1 MRNRKGN
8 MTIKHKKIY
17 FILLLFVFWT
27 GIVMNT
33 NAKSYRYYYEQLN
46 ETEKQIYD
54 EILEQVTIQNREITI
69 KWPEKIEFETV
80 TRQDPELEEKK
91 QQCSEEVKQR
101 IQNVLDALIQDE
113 PQFFWM
119 DIGTT
124 TEKWSFQ
131 GTGIIGNIV
140 WTMKPVEVSIGTN
153 YTSEQVQ
160 ELNRRVEGIDI
171 PGETRQQKLDVMHR
185 YLCELIEYD
194 ETAPHAHEPYGALIE
209 GRAVCE
215 GYARSLKWL
224 CDREEIPCVLVIGDA
239 IDTNGNTVTDSS
251 ILSVSKV
258 LVTDHYENEII
269 NNDTELHNPNDTQNT
284 TEIIYVNEND
294 IPFVMLDTSAS
305 LTSPATREAVYIE
318 FGYGPSNAQVKL
330 FSSSIKLNGQNIATN
345 NFIYPDDDIQAENQY
360 FRQYIHGLTP
370 TDAINGSDQQGSSN
384 SPLHYSYKT
393 YTLGNNVS
401 DKGDLTFGTEIN
413 NIEGLYEIELQYR
426 LLTDGQDYRRL
437 AKFKFYL
444 ITENTYNQINESTTF
459 NYTEKIDNTKRLLDG
474 STTTEDTPYSKQHYF
489 KFTNIYTSVVTGGT
503 FSSSQTS
510 MYTSL
515 NAPTVLMYPTL
526 TYNPE
531 KYKISYTKT
540 LYNKQ
545 ESYDLS
551 FNTEYLANQTERGV
565 LTITKTYGSTVTTE
579 RLYYTK
585 NENGYY
591 EVTLTFDEVGE
602 YVFDK
607 EPSFLL
613 FFEMENSWQ
622 VGVTTC

>member
-54 EILEQVTIQNREITI
+54 EILEKVTIQNREITI

-80 TRQDPELEEKK
+80 TRQDLELEEKK

-153 YTSEQVQ
+153 YTSGQVQ

-194 ETAPHAHEPYGALIE
+194 ETAPYAHEPYGALIE

-239 IDTNGNTVTDSS
+239 IDTNGNTGGHMWNYVQMENGAWYAIDATWDDQMEVLEEYFLVGSETKDSYFGGMTFAQSHIPSGDFSGSGYKIFEYPPLNAEAYDPNAEPIMTEPAIQQENVIEVPS
-251 ILSVSKV
+251 IQQDNS
-258 LVTDHYENEII
+258 E
-269 NNDTELHNPNDTQNT
+269 
-284 TEIIYVNEND
+284 
-294 IPFVMLDTSAS
+294 
-305 LTSPATREAVYIE
+305 
-318 FGYGPSNAQVKL
+318 
-330 FSSSIKLNGQNIATN
+330 
-345 NFIYPDDDIQAENQY
+345 AENQTQAQQLLEIVDGMIESGQKAIS
-360 FRQYIHGLTP
+360 FWF
-370 TDAINGSDQQGSSN
+370 DAIISSD
-384 SPLHYSYKT
+384 
-393 YTLGNNVS
+393 
-401 DKGDLTFGTEIN
+401 I
-413 NIEGLYEIELQYR
+413 
-426 LLTDGQDYRRL
+426 
-437 AKFKFYL
+437 
-444 ITENTYNQINESTTF
+444 
-459 NYTEKIDNTKRLLDG
+459 
-474 STTTEDTPYSKQHYF
+474 
-489 KFTNIYTSVVTGGT
+489 IYQV
-503 FSSSQTS
+503 QTWIWFFIGVF
-510 MYTSL
+510 L
-515 NAPTVLMYPTL
+515 TVLFVVA
-526 TYNPE
+526 
-531 KYKISYTKT
+531 
-540 LYNKQ
+540 Q
-545 ESYDLS
+545 EM
-551 FNTEYLANQTERGV
+551 
-565 LTITKTYGSTVTTE
+565 K
-579 RLYYTK
+579 K
-585 NENGYY
+585 
-591 EVTLTFDEVGE
+591 
-602 YVFDK
+602 
-607 EPSFLL
+607 
-613 FFEMENSWQ
+613 
-622 VGVTTC
+622 

>member
-54 EILEQVTIQNREITI
+54 EILEKVTIQNREITI

-80 TRQDPELEEKK
+80 TRQDLELEEKK

-153 YTSEQVQ
+153 YTSGQVQ

-194 ETAPHAHEPYGALIE
+194 ETAPYAHEPYGALIE

-239 IDTNGNTVTDSS
+239 IDTNGNTGGHMWNYVQMENGAWYAIDATWDDQMEVLEEYFLVGSETKDSYFGGMTFAQSHIPSGDFSGSGYKIFEYPPLNAEAYDPNAEPIMTEPAIQQENVIEVPS
-251 ILSVSKV
+251 IQQDNL
-258 LVTDHYENEII
+258 E
-269 NNDTELHNPNDTQNT
+269 
-284 TEIIYVNEND
+284 
-294 IPFVMLDTSAS
+294 
-305 LTSPATREAVYIE
+305 
-318 FGYGPSNAQVKL
+318 
-330 FSSSIKLNGQNIATN
+330 
-345 NFIYPDDDIQAENQY
+345 AENQTQAQQLLEIVDGMIESGQKAIS
-360 FRQYIHGLTP
+360 FWF
-370 TDAINGSDQQGSSN
+370 DAIISSD
-384 SPLHYSYKT
+384 
-393 YTLGNNVS
+393 
-401 DKGDLTFGTEIN
+401 I
-413 NIEGLYEIELQYR
+413 
-426 LLTDGQDYRRL
+426 
-437 AKFKFYL
+437 
-444 ITENTYNQINESTTF
+444 
-459 NYTEKIDNTKRLLDG
+459 
-474 STTTEDTPYSKQHYF
+474 
-489 KFTNIYTSVVTGGT
+489 IYQV
-503 FSSSQTS
+503 QTWIWFFVGVF
-510 MYTSL
+510 L
-515 NAPTVLMYPTL
+515 TVLFVVA
-526 TYNPE
+526 
-531 KYKISYTKT
+531 
-540 LYNKQ
+540 Q
-545 ESYDLS
+545 EM
-551 FNTEYLANQTERGV
+551 
-565 LTITKTYGSTVTTE
+565 K
-579 RLYYTK
+579 K
-585 NENGYY
+585 
-591 EVTLTFDEVGE
+591 
-602 YVFDK
+602 
-607 EPSFLL
+607 
-613 FFEMENSWQ
+613 
-622 VGVTTC
+622 

>member
-17 FILLLFVFWT
+17 FILLFVFWT

-54 EILEQVTIQNREITI
+54 EILEKVTIQNREITI

-239 IDTNGNTVTDSS
+239 IDTNGNAGGHMWNYVQMENGAWYAIDATWDDQIEVIDEYFLVGSETKDSYFGGMRFAQSHIPSGDFSGSGYKIFEYPPLNAEAYDPDAEPIVKETEPAVQQEDAVAVPS
-251 ILSVSKV
+251 IQQ
-258 LVTDHYENEII
+258 D
-269 NNDTELHNPNDTQNT
+269 NP
-284 TEIIYVNEND
+284 E
-294 IPFVMLDTSAS
+294 
-305 LTSPATREAVYIE
+305 
-318 FGYGPSNAQVKL
+318 
-330 FSSSIKLNGQNIATN
+330 
-345 NFIYPDDDIQAENQY
+345 AENQTQAQQLLQIVDGMIESGQKAVH
-360 FRQYIHGLTP
+360 FWFN
-370 TDAINGSDQQGSSN
+370 AIISSDIIYQVQ
-384 SPLHYSYKT
+384 T
-393 YTLGNNVS
+393 WIWFF
-401 DKGDLTFGTEIN
+401 FGVF
-413 NIEGLYEIELQYR
+413 L
-426 LLTDGQDYRRL
+426 
-437 AKFKFYL
+437 
-444 ITENTYNQINESTTF
+444 
-459 NYTEKIDNTKRLLDG
+459 
-474 STTTEDTPYSKQHYF
+474 
-489 KFTNIYTSVVTGGT
+489 
-503 FSSSQTS
+503 
-510 MYTSL
+510 
-515 NAPTVLMYPTL
+515 TVLFVVA
-526 TYNPE
+526 E
-531 KYKISYTKT
+531 
-540 LYNKQ
+540 
-545 ESYDLS
+545 
-551 FNTEYLANQTERGV
+551 
-565 LTITKTYGSTVTTE
+565 
-579 RLYYTK
+579 
-585 NENGYY
+585 
-591 EVTLTFDEVGE
+591 
-602 YVFDK
+602 
-607 EPSFLL
+607 
-613 FFEMENSWQ
+613 EMRK
-622 VGVTTC
+622 

>member
-17 FILLLFVFWT
+17 FILLFVFWT

-54 EILEQVTIQNREITI
+54 EILEKVTIQNREITI
-69 KWPEKIEFETV
+69 KWPEEIEFETV

-194 ETAPHAHEPYGALIE
+194 ETAPYAHEPYGALIE

-239 IDTNGNTVTDSS
+239 IDTNGNAGGHMWNYVQMENGAWYAIDATWDDQIEVIDEYFLVGSETKDSYFGGMRFAQSHIPSGDFSGSGYKIFEYPPLNAEAYDPDAEPIVKETEPAVQQEDAVAVPS
-251 ILSVSKV
+251 IQQ
-258 LVTDHYENEII
+258 D
-269 NNDTELHNPNDTQNT
+269 NP
-284 TEIIYVNEND
+284 E
-294 IPFVMLDTSAS
+294 
-305 LTSPATREAVYIE
+305 
-318 FGYGPSNAQVKL
+318 
-330 FSSSIKLNGQNIATN
+330 
-345 NFIYPDDDIQAENQY
+345 AENQTQAQQLLQIVDGMIESGQKAVH
-360 FRQYIHGLTP
+360 FWFN
-370 TDAINGSDQQGSSN
+370 AIISSDIIYQVQ
-384 SPLHYSYKT
+384 T
-393 YTLGNNVS
+393 WIWFF
-401 DKGDLTFGTEIN
+401 FGVF
-413 NIEGLYEIELQYR
+413 L
-426 LLTDGQDYRRL
+426 
-437 AKFKFYL
+437 
-444 ITENTYNQINESTTF
+444 
-459 NYTEKIDNTKRLLDG
+459 
-474 STTTEDTPYSKQHYF
+474 
-489 KFTNIYTSVVTGGT
+489 
-503 FSSSQTS
+503 
-510 MYTSL
+510 
-515 NAPTVLMYPTL
+515 TVLFVVA
-526 TYNPE
+526 E
-531 KYKISYTKT
+531 
-540 LYNKQ
+540 
-545 ESYDLS
+545 
-551 FNTEYLANQTERGV
+551 
-565 LTITKTYGSTVTTE
+565 
-579 RLYYTK
+579 
-585 NENGYY
+585 
-591 EVTLTFDEVGE
+591 
-602 YVFDK
+602 
-607 EPSFLL
+607 
-613 FFEMENSWQ
+613 EMRK
-622 VGVTTC
+622 

>member
-194 ETAPHAHEPYGALIE
+194 ETAPYAHEPYGALIE

-239 IDTNGNTVTDSS
+239 IDTNGNTGGHMWNYVQMENGAWYAIDATWDDQMEVLEEYFLVGSETKDSYFGGMTFAQSHIPSGDFSGSGYKIFEYPPLNAEAYDPNAEPIMTEPAIQQENVIEVPS
-251 ILSVSKV
+251 IQQDNS
-258 LVTDHYENEII
+258 E
-269 NNDTELHNPNDTQNT
+269 
-284 TEIIYVNEND
+284 
-294 IPFVMLDTSAS
+294 
-305 LTSPATREAVYIE
+305 
-318 FGYGPSNAQVKL
+318 
-330 FSSSIKLNGQNIATN
+330 
-345 NFIYPDDDIQAENQY
+345 AENQTQAQQLLEIVDGMIESGQKAIS
-360 FRQYIHGLTP
+360 FWF
-370 TDAINGSDQQGSSN
+370 DAIISSD
-384 SPLHYSYKT
+384 
-393 YTLGNNVS
+393 
-401 DKGDLTFGTEIN
+401 I
-413 NIEGLYEIELQYR
+413 
-426 LLTDGQDYRRL
+426 
-437 AKFKFYL
+437 
-444 ITENTYNQINESTTF
+444 
-459 NYTEKIDNTKRLLDG
+459 
-474 STTTEDTPYSKQHYF
+474 
-489 KFTNIYTSVVTGGT
+489 IYQV
-503 FSSSQTS
+503 QTWIWFFIGVF
-510 MYTSL
+510 L
-515 NAPTVLMYPTL
+515 TVLFVVA
-526 TYNPE
+526 E
-531 KYKISYTKT
+531 
-540 LYNKQ
+540 
-545 ESYDLS
+545 
-551 FNTEYLANQTERGV
+551 
-565 LTITKTYGSTVTTE
+565 
-579 RLYYTK
+579 
-585 NENGYY
+585 
-591 EVTLTFDEVGE
+591 
-602 YVFDK
+602 
-607 EPSFLL
+607 
-613 FFEMENSWQ
+613 EMKK
-622 VGVTTC
+622 